1 MGVCQTKLPVSTS
14 IELKSPKVFI
24 KTSLLL
30 LIIKESFCCDLIK
43 DEIENFQGPLAGIYS
58 SMKWAIKNQK
68 DIEWFFT
75 APSDTPFLYSD
86 LVNKFLKTKYL
97 SNTKIILAKNTT

>member
-30 LIIKESFCCDLIK
+30 LIIKESFCCDLIN
-43 DEIENFQGPLAGIYS
+43 DFSVLTFQISL
-58 SMKWAIKNQK
+58 
-68 DIEWFFT
+68 
-75 APSDTPFLYSD
+75 PSF
-86 LVNKFLKTKYL
+86 KE
-97 SNTKIILAKNTT
+97 